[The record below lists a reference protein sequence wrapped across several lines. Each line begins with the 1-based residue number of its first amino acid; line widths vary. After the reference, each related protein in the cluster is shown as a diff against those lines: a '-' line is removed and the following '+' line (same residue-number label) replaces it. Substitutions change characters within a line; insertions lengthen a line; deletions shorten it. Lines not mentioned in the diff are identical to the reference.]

1 MLSSICSIPDGR
13 QDTPRLRTSS
23 IKDGECHIVPENT
36 RHGCMIRMD
45 QVEYDAIMMLWELN
59 PPAA

>member
-1 MLSSICSIPDGR
+1 MGDR
-13 QDTPRLRTSS
+13 TRLDSGHPLF
-23 IKDGECHIVPENT
+23 KDGEYYIVPENT

-45 QVEYDAIMMLWELN
+45 QIEYDAIMMLWELN